1 MFPWSAVLSVA
12 PKVSG
17 QRSTEELVTNTLML
31 ELGALVKR
39 AERIRQERAMQVRRR
54 SSAVDYTWL
63 ADSSPKLA
71 FEISPREVLELQNLC
86 TKIPPSQCGPII
98 LKFRKLVAEF
108 EPDVHEVPS
117 LFRSLLRDCLDEE
130 EERDLS
136 GAEMQ
141 ARASRWSTQR
151 SRSLSFVSFR
161 SRFLFNPFKGVA
173 LGGSRNN
180 LQEGAM
186 WMDEEVE
193 GDPNLSVPAGRRGR
207 SRSMPDITPLE
218 DRS

>member
-1 MFPWSAVLSVA
+1 MFPWSAVLSAA
-12 PKVSG
+12 PKVPG

-39 AERIRQERAMQVRRR
+39 AERIRQERAMQIRRR
-54 SSAVDYTWL
+54 GSAVDYTWL
-63 ADSSPKLA
+63 ADSSPKLT
-71 FEISPREVLELQNLC
+71 FEISPGEVLDLQNLC
-86 TKIPPSQCGPII
+86 AKIPPSQCGPVV

-161 SRFLFNPFKGVA
+161 SRFLINPFKGVA

-193 GDPNLSVPAGRRGR
+193 GDPNRSVPAVRRGR
-207 SRSMPDITPLE
+207 SRSMPDITQME